1 MANKKRGFT
10 LLELTIVLAVVAIM
24 TTGIVTLCASVKG
37 LSDRTQA
44 VSTALNDV
52 ATVRKQTTMWLSY
65 FDTADWKISVDNGA
79 TSADGTTTDNPED
92 TRATRLTATHV
103 SRKVTDGNGE
113 QQPLTCRLYIA
124 YISNKQCKLV
134 CEYPT
139 TSDNLLD
146 ENYTGKVTV
155 TEYEFTALRF
165 VHFKEVKDD
174 ETVTWT
180 EKDDSGNV
188 ITKSRTLAINGKTA
202 YVCTVSYFDTD
213 GSGSMQSKEVRFVVV
228 TKTAKAGEAGA

>member
-1 MANKKRGFT
+1 MTNKKRGFT

-65 FDTADWKISVDNGA
+65 FDTADWTISVGDGA
-79 TSADGTTTDNPED
+79 TSADETTTDNPED
-92 TRATRLTATHV
+92 TKATRLTATHKTV
-103 SRKVTDGNGE
+103 NSSTDST
-113 QQPLTCRLYIA
+113 QKLTCRLYIA
-124 YISNKQCKLV
+124 YTSNKQCKLV

-146 ENYTGKVTV
+146 ENYTGEVTV

-165 VHFKEVKDD
+165 VHFEEVTNG

-180 EKDDSGNV
+180 DKDDSGNDV
-188 ITKSRTLAINGKTA
+188 TKNATLAIGGKTA
-202 YVCTVSYFDTD
+202 YICTVSYFDTD
-213 GSGSMQSKEVRFVVV
+213 GNGSMHRKEVRFVVV

>member
-37 LSDRTQA
+37 LSDRTKT
-44 VSTALNDV
+44 VSTALNDI

-65 FDTADWKISVDNGA
+65 FDTADWTIAVGNGA
-79 TSADGTTTDNPED
+79 TSAEDSTTGSTED
-92 TRATRLTATHV
+92 TTATRLTATHKTV
-103 SRKVTDGNGE
+103 ASSTDST
-113 QQPLTCRLYIA
+113 QKLTCRLYIA
-124 YISNKQCKLV
+124 YTSNKQCKLV
-134 CEYPT
+134 CEYPKA
-139 TSDNLLD
+139 SDHLLD
-146 ENYTGKVTV
+146 ENYTGEVTV

-165 VHFKEVKDD
+165 VHFKEVKNG
-174 ETVTWT
+174 ENVTWT
-180 EKDDSGNV
+180 EKDDSGND
-188 ITKSRTLAINGKTA
+188 IPKSGKLAINGKTA

-213 GSGSMQSKEVRFVVV
+213 GNGSMHRKEMRFVVV

>member
-24 TTGIVTLCASVKG
+24 TTGIVTLCASVKS

-65 FDTADWKISVDNGA
+65 FDTADWTITVGDGA
-79 TSADGTTTDNPED
+79 TSADDSTTGSTED
-92 TRATRLTATHV
+92 TTATRLTATHKTV
-103 SRKVTDGNGE
+103 DSSADSTQK
-113 QQPLTCRLYIA
+113 LTCRLYIA
-124 YISNKQCKLV
+124 YTSNKQCKLV

-146 ENYTGKVTV
+146 ENYTGEVTV

-180 EKDDSGNV
+180 EKDDSGND
-188 ITKSRTLAINGKTA
+188 ITKSRTLSINGKTA

-213 GSGSMQSKEVRFVVV
+213 GNGSMHRKEVRFVVV
-228 TKTAKAGEAGA
+228 TKTAKTGEAGA

>member
-24 TTGIVTLCASVKG
+24 TTGIVTLCASVKV

-65 FDTADWKISVDNGA
+65 FDTADWTITVGDGA
-79 TSADGTTTDNPED
+79 TSADETTTDNPED
-92 TRATRLTATHV
+92 TKATRLTATHKTV
-103 SRKVTDGNGE
+103 DSSADST
-113 QQPLTCRLYIA
+113 QPLTCRLYIA
-124 YISNKQCKLV
+124 YTSNKQCKLV

-165 VHFKEVKDD
+165 VHFKEFKNG
-174 ETVTWT
+174 EKVTWT
-180 EKDDSGNV
+180 DKDDSGNDV
-188 ITKSRTLAINGKTA
+188 TKNATLAIGGKTA
-202 YVCTVSYFDTD
+202 YICTVSYFDTD

-228 TKTAKAGEAGA
+228 TKTAKTGEAGA

>member
-44 VSTALNDV
+44 VSTALNDI

-65 FDTADWKISVDNGA
+65 FDTADWTIAIGDGA
-79 TSADGTTTDNPED
+79 TSADETTTDNPED
-92 TRATRLTATHV
+92 TKSMRLTATHKTV
-103 SRKVTDGNGE
+103 ASSTDST
-113 QQPLTCRLYIA
+113 QKLTCRLYIA
-124 YISNKQCKLV
+124 YTDNKQCKLV
-134 CEYPT
+134 CEYPKA
-139 TSDNLLD
+139 SDNLLD
-146 ENYTGKVTV
+146 ENYTSEVTV

-165 VHFKEVKDD
+165 VHFKKVKDN
-174 ETVTWT
+174 ESVTWT
-180 EKDDSGNV
+180 DKDGAKQSE
-188 ITKSRTLAINGKTA
+188 TLAINGKTA

-213 GSGSMQSKEVRFVVV
+213 GNGSMHRKEVRFVVI
-228 TKTAKAGEAGA
+228 TKTGEAGV

>member
-44 VSTALNDV
+44 VSTALNDI

-65 FDTADWKISVDNGA
+65 FDTADWTIAIGNGA
-79 TSADGTTTDNPED
+79 TSADDSTTVSTED
-92 TRATRLTATHV
+92 TTATRLTATHV
-103 SRKVTDGNGE
+103 SKKVTDGNGE

-124 YISNKQCKLV
+124 YTSNKQCKLV
-134 CEYPT
+134 CEYPKA
-139 TSDNLLD
+139 SDNLLD
-146 ENYTGKVTV
+146 ENYTSEVTV

-165 VHFKEVKDD
+165 VHFEEVKGDK
-174 ETVTWT
+174 TVTWT
-180 EKDDSGNV
+180 EKDDSGND
-188 ITKSRTLAINGKTA
+188 ITKSEKLAINGKTA

-213 GSGSMQSKEVRFVVV
+213 GNGSMHRKEVRFVVV
-228 TKTAKAGEAGA
+228 TKTAREASA

>member
-24 TTGIVTLCASVKG
+24 TTGIVTLCASVKS

-65 FDTADWKISVDNGA
+65 FDTADWTITVGDGA
-79 TSADGTTTDNPED
+79 TSADETTTDNPED
-92 TRATRLTATHV
+92 TKATRLTATHV
-103 SRKVTDGNGE
+103 SKKVTDGNGE

-124 YISNKQCKLV
+124 YTSNKQCKLV

-146 ENYTGKVTV
+146 ENYTGAVTV

-165 VHFKEVKDD
+165 VHFNEVKDRD
-174 ETVTWT
+174 TVTWT
-180 EKDDSGNV
+180 DKDGDGNDV
-188 ITKSRTLAINGKTA
+188 TKSGTLDINGKTA

-213 GSGSMQSKEVRFVVV
+213 GNGSMHPKEVRFVVV
-228 TKTAKAGEAGA
+228 TKTAKTGEVGA

>member
-44 VSTALNDV
+44 VSTALNDI

-65 FDTADWKISVDNGA
+65 FDTADWTIAIGDGA
-79 TSADGTTTDNPED
+79 TSADETTTDNPED
-92 TRATRLTATHV
+92 TKLTRLTATHKTV
-103 SRKVTDGNGE
+103 ASSTDST
-113 QQPLTCRLYIA
+113 QKLTCRLYIA
-124 YISNKQCKLV
+124 YTDNKQCKLV
-134 CEYPT
+134 CEYPKA
-139 TSDNLLD
+139 SDNLLD
-146 ENYTGKVTV
+146 ENYTSEVTV

-165 VHFKEVKDD
+165 VHFKKVKDN
-174 ETVTWT
+174 ESVTWT
-180 EKDDSGNV
+180 DKDGAKQSE
-188 ITKSRTLAINGKTA
+188 TLAINGKTA

-213 GSGSMQSKEVRFVVV
+213 GNGSMHGKEVRFVVI
-228 TKTAKAGEAGA
+228 TKTGEAGV

>member
-1 MANKKRGFT
+1 MADKKRGFT

-24 TTGIVTLCASVKG
+24 TTGIVTLCASVKS

-65 FDTADWKISVDNGA
+65 FDTADWTIAVDSGA
-79 TSADGTTTDNPED
+79 TSADGTTTDDEPNE
-92 TRATRLTATHV
+92 ATRLTATHV

-124 YISNKQCKLV
+124 YTSNKQCKLV

-146 ENYTGKVTV
+146 ENYTDEVTV

-165 VHFKEVKDD
+165 VHFKKVKDGD
-174 ETVTWT
+174 PVTWT
-180 EKDDSGNV
+180 DKDGDGNDV
-188 ITKSRTLAINGKTA
+188 PKNETLTLNGKTA
-202 YVCTVSYFDTD
+202 YVCTVSYLDTD
-213 GSGSMQSKEVRFVVV
+213 GNGSMHRKEVRFVVV
-228 TKTAKAGEAGA
+228 TKTAKAREASV

>member
-24 TTGIVTLCASVKG
+24 TTGIVTLCASVKS

-65 FDTADWKISVDNGA
+65 FDTADWTISVGDGA
-79 TSADGTTTDNPED
+79 TSADETTTDNPED
-92 TRATRLTATHV
+92 TKATRLTATHKTV
-103 SRKVTDGNGE
+103 DSSADSTQK
-113 QQPLTCRLYIA
+113 LTCRLYIA
-124 YISNKQCKLV
+124 YTSNKQCKLV

-146 ENYTGKVTV
+146 EIYTGKVTV

-165 VHFKEVKDD
+165 VHFKEVKNG

-180 EKDDSGNV
+180 DKDGDGNDV
-188 ITKSRTLAINGKTA
+188 PKNETLTLNGKTA
-202 YVCTVSYFDTD
+202 YVCTVSYLDTD
-213 GSGSMQSKEVRFVVV
+213 GNGSMHRKEVRFVVV
-228 TKTAKAGEAGA
+228 TKTAKTGEAGA

>member
-65 FDTADWKISVDNGA
+65 FDTADWTISVGDGA
-79 TSADGTTTDNPED
+79 TSADETTTDNPED
-92 TRATRLTATHV
+92 TKATRLTATHV

-113 QQPLTCRLYIA
+113 QQPLTCCLYIA
-124 YISNKQCKLV
+124 YTSNKQCKLV

-165 VHFKEVKDD
+165 VHFREVKND

-180 EKDDSGNV
+180 EKDDSGND
-188 ITKSRTLAINGKTA
+188 ITKSGKLAINGKTA

-213 GSGSMQSKEVRFVVV
+213 GNGSMHRKEVRFVAI
-228 TKTAKAGEAGA
+228 TKTGEASA

>member
-24 TTGIVTLCASVKG
+24 TTGIVTLCASVKS

-65 FDTADWKISVDNGA
+65 FDTADWTISVDNGA
-79 TSADGTTTDNPED
+79 TSADETTTDNPED
-92 TRATRLTATHV
+92 TKETRLTATHKTV
-103 SRKVTDGNGE
+103 DSSADSTQK
-113 QQPLTCRLYIA
+113 LTCRLYIA
-124 YISNKQCKLV
+124 YTSNKQCKLV

-146 ENYTGKVTV
+146 EIYTGEVTV

-165 VHFKEVKDD
+165 VHFKKVMDG

-180 EKDDSGNV
+180 EKDDSGND
-188 ITKSRTLAINGKTA
+188 ITQSGTLPINGKTA

-213 GSGSMQSKEVRFVVV
+213 GSGSMHRKEVRFVVV
-228 TKTAKAGEAGA
+228 TKTAKTGEAGA